1 MAMAPLRPDRSTA
14 PDEGHRESQCG
25 DAADEA
31 AKLAQNCTKNCV
43 CVFIWVV
50 RYLLIP
56 LSSFFSHVFA
66 AHY

>member
-25 DAADEA
+25 DAADDCEA
-31 AKLAQNCTKNCV
+31 GTKLHKKLCE
-43 CVFIWVV
+43 FIWVV